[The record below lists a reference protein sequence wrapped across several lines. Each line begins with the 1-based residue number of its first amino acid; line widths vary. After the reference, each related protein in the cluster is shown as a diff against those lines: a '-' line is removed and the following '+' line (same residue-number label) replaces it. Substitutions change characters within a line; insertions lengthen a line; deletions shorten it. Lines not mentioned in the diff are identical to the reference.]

1 MTSWRDSSDPRC
13 PECGGKISATASYC
27 MHCDADLTVEDEGA
41 ESVDADVSA
50 DDDVDYE
57 TPDEDSG
64 GLFDLGFS
72 IGSGSEEAA
81 ESDVGI
87 ESDQPSNVGVET
99 DQPSTVGAE
108 SSARTGAGVDSARQ
122 DTIEEDAVE
131 KTTLLLRGPVSVIV
145 AFPAALLFLGG
156 AFAGFSGLSALSYG
170 GIFLLAWVGV
180 TGYLLTKPLA
190 SDAIGDAFYVY
201 AAVMLL
207 IPPTWILGETGRL
220 LLGADVAIGD
230 RIFSAIA
237 FEFFLLFPAG
247 FFLLLG
253 YGANYYARK
262 KIEAAMGERSGA

>member
-1 MTSWRDSSDPRC
+1 
-13 PECGGKISATASYC
+13 

-99 DQPSTVGAE
+99 DQPSNVGAE
-108 SSARTGAGVDSARQ
+108 SSARTGDGVDPARQ
-122 DTIEEDAVE
+122 DTIDEDAVE

-207 IPPTWILGETGRL
+207 IPPTWIVGETGRL

-237 FEFFLLFPAG
+237 FEFFLLFPAV